1 MNIKKGVFGNQAK
14 SVIVAPFNYS
24 LKTESGDIVDAKYS
38 YKGVINRIIVSPIV
52 MGAAIR
58 TVRFFGKK
66 VTDIYFK

>member
-14 SVIVAPFNYS
+14 SVTVAPFSYS
-24 LKTESGDIVDAKYS
+24 LKTESGDTVDGKYS
-38 YKGVINRIIVSPIV
+38 YKGVINRIILSPIV

-58 TVRFFGKK
+58 TVRLFGKQ